1 MLLRSVTKSILLVVI
16 LIFLL
21 NPSTFL
27 RTLHLEQATT
37 ASSKLEI
44 LPRTVIFDLPSHK
57 MIKDDNNP
65 VLRGMLN
72 QLIALADSFLTKKP
86 ASVMDKVKLPP
97 SGDKHDFFS
106 LAPFW
111 WPDHTKK
118 DLLPYV
124 YRDGKLNPEVSL
136 FPDRNNLRDLIYKTK
151 ILSVAYHFT
160 NNITYAAKA
169 TELLQVWFLNN
180 DTRMNPNLQYSEVIS
195 GKNNGT
201 ASGIIT
207 TSFFSE
213 ILESLQLIQNS
224 SAWSVQD
231 QKEIES
237 WFEKYLEWL
246 LNSDFGKRE
255 QKRLNNHGTWYD
267 FQVSS
272 IALFLNKTEIAIDI
286 LERNIEK
293 GIETKINQDGSQPYE
308 IERSKSLDYHIY
320 NLLAFFNL
328 AKVGDNLGIDLW
340 YHESSEGSGLK
351 KAIDY
356 LLPYALEKKQWPYQ
370 QEGPI
375 RSYRVADLL
384 CQASKHYEPNT
395 TYREAYISIPWDN
408 GTYAPNS
415 LIYGCLN
422 LSDSIKPQR

>member
-1 MLLRSVTKSILLVVI
+1 MLMGSVTKSILLLLF

-21 NPSTFL
+21 NPITIL

-37 ASSKLEI
+37 ASSKPEI
-44 LPRTVIFDLPSHK
+44 LPRTVIFDLPSHE

-65 VLRGMLN
+65 VLRGMMN

-86 ASVMDKVKLPP
+86 ASVMDKEKLPP
-97 SGDKHDFFS
+97 SGNKHDFLS

-118 DLLPYV
+118 DLMPYV
-124 YRDGKLNPEVSL
+124 YRDGKLNPEVYL
-136 FPDRNNLRDLIYKTK
+136 VPDRNNIHDLIHRTK

-160 NNITYAAKA
+160 NNISYASKA
-169 TELLQVWFLNN
+169 TELLQVWFINN

-213 ILESLQLIQNS
+213 ILELIQLIQNS
-224 SAWSVQD
+224 SAWRVQD
-231 QKEIES
+231 HKEMES

-246 LNSDFGKRE
+246 LNFEFGKRE
-255 QKRLNNHGTWYD
+255 QKRLNNHGTWFD

-272 IALFLNKTEIAIDI
+272 IALYLNKTEIAIDI
-286 LERNIEK
+286 LERNTEK
-293 GIETKINQDGSQPYE
+293 AIGTKINQDGSQPYE

-320 NLLAFFNL
+320 NLQAFFNL

-340 YHESSEGSGLK
+340 HYESPEGSGLK
-351 KAIDY
+351 RAFDY
-356 LLPYALEKKQWPYQ
+356 LLPYVLEKQQWPYQ

-375 RSYRVADLL
+375 RSYRLADLL
-384 CQASKHYEPNT
+384 CQASKHYEPDT
-395 TYREAYISIPWDN
+395 IYREAYKSISWDD

-422 LSDSIKPQR
+422 LSDSIKAQK

>member
-1 MLLRSVTKSILLVVI
+1 MLMGSVTKSILLLLI

-21 NPSTFL
+21 NPITVL
-27 RTLHLEQATT
+27 RTLHLEQVTT
-37 ASSKLEI
+37 ANSKPEV
-44 LPRTVIFDLPSHK
+44 LPRTVIFDLPSPE

-65 VLRGMLN
+65 LLNGMLN
-72 QLIALADSFLTKKP
+72 QLIALADSFLSKKP
-86 ASVMDKVKLPP
+86 ASVMDKEKLPP
-97 SGDKHDFFS
+97 SGDKHDFLS

-118 DLLPYV
+118 DLLPYL
-124 YRDGKLNPEVSL
+124 YRDGKLNPEVHL
-136 FPDRNNLRDLIYKTK
+136 VPDRNNIHDLIHRTK

-160 NNITYAAKA
+160 NNISYASKA
-169 TELLQVWFLNN
+169 TELLQVWFINN

-195 GKNNGT
+195 GKNNGS

-213 ILESLQLIQNS
+213 ILDSIQLVQNS
-224 SAWSVQD
+224 SAWSMQD
-231 QKEIES
+231 QKEIEE

-246 LNSDFGKRE
+246 LNSEYGKRE
-255 QKRLNNHGTWYD
+255 QKRLNNHGTWFD

-272 IALFLNKTEIAIDI
+272 IALSLNKTEIAIDI

-293 GIETKINQDGSQPYE
+293 TIETKIDQDGSQPYE
-308 IERSKSLDYHIY
+308 IERSNSLGYHIY
-320 NLLAFFNL
+320 NLQAFFNL

-340 YHESSEGSGLK
+340 HHELSDGSGLK
-351 KAIDY
+351 RAIDY
-356 LLPYALEKKQWPYQ
+356 LLPYVLEKQQWPYQ
-370 QEGPI
+370 QEVPI
-375 RSYRVADLL
+375 RSYRLADLL
-384 CQASKHYEPNT
+384 CQASKNYEPNT
-395 TYREAYISIPWDN
+395 IYREAYKSIAWDN

-422 LSDSIKPQR
+422 LSDGIKAQR

>member
-1 MLLRSVTKSILLVVI
+1 MLMGSVTKSILLLLI

-21 NPSTFL
+21 NPITVL
-27 RTLHLEQATT
+27 RTLHLEQVTT
-37 ASSKLEI
+37 ASSKPEI
-44 LPRTVIFDLPSHK
+44 LPRTVIFDLPSRE

-72 QLIALADSFLTKKP
+72 QLIALADSFLTKNP
-86 ASVMDKVKLPP
+86 ASVMDKEKLPP
-97 SGDKHDFFS
+97 SGDKHDFLS

-118 DLLPYV
+118 DLMPYV
-124 YRDGKLNPEVSL
+124 YRDGKLNPEVHL
-136 FPDRNNLRDLIYKTK
+136 VPDRNNIHDLIHRTK

-160 NNITYAAKA
+160 NNISYASKA
-169 TELLQVWFLNN
+169 TELLQVWFINN
-180 DTRMNPNLQYSEVIS
+180 NTRMNPNLQYSEVIS
-195 GKNNGT
+195 GKNNGS

-213 ILESLQLIQNS
+213 ILDSIQLIQNS

-231 QKEIES
+231 QKEMES

-246 LNSDFGKRE
+246 LNSDYGKRE

-272 IALFLNKTEIAIDI
+272 IALSLNKTQIAIDI

-293 GIETKINQDGSQPYE
+293 AIETKIDQDGSQPYE
-308 IERSKSLDYHIY
+308 IERSNSLGYHIY
-320 NLLAFFNL
+320 NLQAFFNL

-340 YHESSEGSGLK
+340 HHESSEGSGLK
-351 KAIDY
+351 RAIDY
-356 LLPYALEKKQWPYQ
+356 LLPYVLEKQQWPYQ
-370 QEGPI
+370 QEGSIP
-375 RSYRVADLL
+375 SYRLADLL
-384 CQASKHYEPNT
+384 CQASKNYEPNT
-395 TYREAYISIPWDN
+395 IYREAYKSISWDN

-422 LSDSIKPQR
+422 FSDSLKAQR

>member
-1 MLLRSVTKSILLVVI
+1 MLLGSVTKSILLLVI

-27 RTLHLEQATT
+27 RTLQLEQATT
-37 ASSKLEI
+37 ASSKPQI
-44 LPRTVIFDLPSHK
+44 LPRTVIFDLPSHE

-65 VLRGMLN
+65 VMRGMLN

-86 ASVMDKVKLPP
+86 TSVMDKVKLPP
-97 SGDKHDFFS
+97 SGDKHDFLS

-160 NNITYAAKA
+160 NNITYAVKA

-207 TSFFSE
+207 TSSFSE
-213 ILESLQLIQNS
+213 ILESIQLIQNS

-272 IALFLNKTEIAIDI
+272 IALFLNKTEIVIDI

-320 NLLAFFNL
+320 NLQAFFNL

-351 KAIDY
+351 RAIDY

-375 RSYRVADLL
+375 RSYRLADLL

-395 TYREAYISIPWDN
+395 TYREASKSIPWDN

-415 LIYGCLN
+415 LIHGCLN
-422 LSDSIKPQR
+422 LSDSIKPPR

>member
-1 MLLRSVTKSILLVVI
+1 
-16 LIFLL
+16 
-21 NPSTFL
+21 
-27 RTLHLEQATT
+27 
-37 ASSKLEI
+37 
-44 LPRTVIFDLPSHK
+44 
-57 MIKDDNNP
+57 MIKEDNNP
-65 VLRGMLN
+65 VLKDTLN
-72 QLIALADSFLTKKP
+72 QLIALANSFLNMKP
-86 ASVMDKVKLPP
+86 ASVMDKEKLPP
-97 SGDKHDFFS
+97 SGDKHDFLS

-111 WPDHTKK
+111 WPDQTKK
-118 DLLPYV
+118 DLMPYV
-124 YRDGKLNPEVSL
+124 YRDGELNPEVSSS
-136 FPDRNNLRDLIYKTK
+136 PDRNNLRDLIHKTK

-169 TELLQVWFLNN
+169 IELLQVWFINE

-195 GKNNGT
+195 GKNNGS
-201 ASGIIT
+201 ASGIIA

-213 ILESLQLIQNS
+213 ILESIQLIRNS

-231 QKEIES
+231 QMEIES

-255 QKRLNNHGTWYD
+255 QKRLNNHGTWFD

-272 IALFLNKTEIAIDI
+272 LALFLNKTEIALDI
-286 LERNIEK
+286 LERNIEET
-293 GIETKINQDGSQPYE
+293 IETKINQDGSQPYE

-320 NLLAFFNL
+320 NLEAFFNL

-340 YHESSEGSGLK
+340 HHESSEGSGLK
-351 KAIDY
+351 WAIDY
-356 LLPYALEKKQWPYQ
+356 LLPYALEKQQWPYQ

-375 RSYRVADLL
+375 RSYRLADLL

-395 TYREAYISIPWDN
+395 TYIDAYKSIPWDN

-422 LSDSIKPQR
+422 LSDSIEPQR

>member
-1 MLLRSVTKSILLVVI
+1 M
-16 LIFLL
+16 
-21 NPSTFL
+21 
-27 RTLHLEQATT
+27 TT
-37 ASSKLEI
+37 ASSKPEI
-44 LPRTVIFDLPSHK
+44 LPRTVIFDLPSRE

-72 QLIALADSFLTKKP
+72 QLIALADSFLIKSP
-86 ASVMDKVKLPP
+86 SSVMDKEKLPP
-97 SGDKHDFFS
+97 SGNKHDFLS

-111 WPDHTKK
+111 WRDHTKK
-118 DLLPYV
+118 DLMPYV
-124 YRDGKLNPEVSL
+124 YRDGKLNPEVYL
-136 FPDRNNLRDLIYKTK
+136 VPDRNNIHDLIHRTK

-160 NNITYAAKA
+160 NNISNASKA
-169 TELLQVWFLNN
+169 TELLQVWFINN

-207 TSFFSE
+207 TSLFSE
-213 ILESLQLIQNS
+213 ILESIQLIQNS

-231 QKEIES
+231 HKEMES

-246 LNSDFGKRE
+246 LNSEFGKRE
-255 QKRLNNHGTWYD
+255 QKRLNNHGTWFD

-272 IALFLNKTEIAIDI
+272 IELLLNKTEIAIAI

-293 GIETKINQDGSQPYE
+293 AIGTKINQDGSQPYE

-320 NLLAFFNL
+320 NLQAFFNL

-340 YHESSEGSGLK
+340 HHDSSEGSGLK
-351 KAIDY
+351 RAIDY
-356 LLPYALEKKQWPYQ
+356 LLPYVLEKQQWPYQ

-375 RSYRVADLL
+375 RSYRLADLL

-395 TYREAYISIPWDN
+395 IYREAYKSLSWDN

-422 LSDSIKPQR
+422 LSDGIKAQR

>member
-1 MLLRSVTKSILLVVI
+1 MLMGSVTKSILLLLI

-21 NPSTFL
+21 NPITIL

-37 ASSKLEI
+37 ASSKPEI
-44 LPRTVIFDLPSHK
+44 LPRTVIFDLPSRE

-86 ASVMDKVKLPP
+86 ASVMDKEKLPP
-97 SGDKHDFFS
+97 SGDKHDFLS

-118 DLLPYV
+118 DLMPYV
-124 YRDGKLNPEVSL
+124 YRDGKLNPEVYL
-136 FPDRNNLRDLIYKTK
+136 VPDRNNIHDLIHRTK

-160 NNITYAAKA
+160 NNISYASKA
-169 TELLQVWFLNN
+169 TELLQVWFINN
-180 DTRMNPNLQYSEVIS
+180 DTRMNPNLQYSEIIS

-213 ILESLQLIQNS
+213 ILESIQLIQNS

-231 QKEIES
+231 HKEMES

-255 QKRLNNHGTWYD
+255 QKRLNNHGTWFD

-272 IALFLNKTEIAIDI
+272 ISLFLNKTEIAIDI
-286 LERNIEK
+286 LERNTEK
-293 GIETKINQDGSQPYE
+293 AIGTKINQDGSQPYE
-308 IERSKSLDYHIY
+308 IERSKPWTITYTI
-320 NLLAFFNL
+320 
-328 AKVGDNLGIDLW
+328 
-340 YHESSEGSGLK
+340 
-351 KAIDY
+351 
-356 LLPYALEKKQWPYQ
+356 
-370 QEGPI
+370 
-375 RSYRVADLL
+375 
-384 CQASKHYEPNT
+384 SKLFST
-395 TYREAYISIPWDN
+395 
-408 GTYAPNS
+408 
-415 LIYGCLN
+415 
-422 LSDSIKPQR
+422 